1 MVDRMETR
9 GTVGPDTRESG
20 WALPVAV
27 VLLALVLL
35 LVVVRAAP
43 PVPKPE
49 SAPAT
54 EFSAGRAHRILAD
67 LAGDGRPHPVGSPEN
82 AGVRDRVIATLR
94 GFGYTPEVQTGFAC
108 GRGGSCA
115 RVENIVARL
124 EGSQPGPAVLLM
136 SHYDSVGAGPGVS
149 DDLTGAAAV
158 LEVARILKAGPQ
170 PRNSVIFLIDD
181 GEEAGLLGARVF
193 ADRHPAARDVKAVI
207 NLEARGSSG
216 PSLMFETSGAS
227 GWMIPLYARS
237 ASRPNTSSV
246 FAAIYERMP
255 NDTDLTVFKQRGVP
269 GLNFAYVGDVAHYH
283 TPLDNL
289 QNASQASLQHH
300 GDNALGVVRELAN
313 ADIASPPPGQAGF
326 FDLLGLFV
334 VRWNAGLALPLAAVV
349 LVLVV
354 AAALLGLRR
363 AGLGA
368 GTLVSG
374 LIAFLVLVIAG
385 GVAAFALNFLLNLGG
400 LFRTP
405 FLADP
410 RPAAAAFWLLVLA
423 VVLVVA
429 GLFARRA
436 GFLGLWGGTW
446 IWWALLG
453 LVLAVLVPG
462 AGYLWLIPAL
472 VAGILGLLLLGL
484 PGLRVWA
491 AILPV
496 LVAGLLWF
504 PILTPLY
511 QGLGAG
517 AFLIVGVLLAIFYTA
532 LAPLAAVAGRS
543 RRLISLAAVLLA
555 IASVG
560 LALATPQVT
569 PDSPRGLV
577 FQFHQDGDTGKAR
590 WLARGTPLPETV
602 RQAARFQPQPG
613 PAFPWSPPMSRAF
626 AAPAPT
632 IGAPGPE
639 LRVMQQG
646 TAGGKRVVRLRLISS
661 RGARS
666 ATLVI
671 PKAAGLESLKID
683 GFPVLEP
690 GAANQGPAFD
700 YRFFAHLTLPGGG
713 AEIEAVLGSAAP
725 TDWYV
730 MDSSPGLPPGGETL
744 QQARPKTTVTFQDGD
759 VTMISRKVRI

>member
-9 GTVGPDTRESG
+9 ETVGSDTREAG
-20 WALPVAV
+20 WALPVAL
-27 VLLALVLL
+27 VLLALTLL

-49 SAPAT
+49 SVPAN
-54 EFSAGRAHRILAD
+54 EFSAGRAGRILAD

-82 AGVRDRVIATLR
+82 ARVRDRVIATLR
-94 GFGYTPEVQTGFAC
+94 GFGYTPEVQTGFTC
-108 GRGGSCA
+108 GRSGSCA
-115 RVENIVARL
+115 RVENVIARL
-124 EGSQPGPAVLLM
+124 EGSEPGAAVLLM

-149 DDLTGAAAV
+149 DDLVGTAAV
-158 LEVARILKAGPQ
+158 LEVARILKTGPQ

-193 ADRHPAARDVKAVI
+193 ADRHPASSEVKAVV

-216 PSLMFETSGAS
+216 PSLMFETSGAA
-227 GWMIPLYARS
+227 GWLIPHYARGV
-237 ASRPNTSSV
+237 SRPNTSSV
-246 FAAIYERMP
+246 FAAIYDRMP
-255 NDTDLTVFKQRGVP
+255 NDTDLTVFKRRGVP

-289 QNASQASLQHH
+289 ENASRASLQHH

-313 ADIASPPPGQAGF
+313 ADIANPPAGQAGF

-334 VRWNAGLALPLAAVV
+334 VRWNAGLALPLAVLV

-363 AGLGA
+363 AGLPKGA
-368 GTLVSG
+368 LVSG
-374 LIAFLVLVIAG
+374 MIAFLILVIAG
-385 GVAAFALNFLLNLGG
+385 GATAFALNFLLNLGG

-423 VVLVVA
+423 VVLFVA

-446 IWWALLG
+446 IWWAVLG
-453 LVLAVLVPG
+453 IVMAVLVPG
-462 AGYLWLIPAL
+462 AGYLWLLPAL
-472 VAGILGLLLLGL
+472 VAGIVGLVLLGL
-484 PGLRVWA
+484 PGARAWA
-491 AILPV
+491 AILPAV
-496 LVAGLLWF
+496 AAGLLWF

-517 AFLIVGVLLAIFYTA
+517 AFLIVGVLLAVFYTA
-532 LAPLAAVAGRS
+532 LSPLAAAAGRW
-543 RRLISLAAVLLA
+543 RRRIALVAVVLALA
-555 IASVG
+555 SIG

-569 PDSPRGLV
+569 PDSPRSLIL
-577 FQFHQDGDTGKAR
+577 QYHQDADSGQAR
-590 WLARGTPLPETV
+590 WLARGFPLPETM
-602 RQAARFQPQPG
+602 RQAGGFAPQPG
-613 PAFPWSPPMSRAF
+613 PPFPWSPPMARAF
-626 AAPAPT
+626 AGPAPGT
-632 IGAPGPE
+632 GLPGPE
-639 LRVMQQG
+639 LTVVQQG
-646 TAGGKRVVRLRLISS
+646 NAGGKRVVRLLLTSP
-661 RGARS
+661 RGARG
-666 ATLVI
+666 ATLII
-671 PKAAGLESLKID
+671 PEAARLESLKID
-683 GFPVLEP
+683 GFPVVDP
-690 GAANQGPAFD
+690 AAPNQGPAFP
-700 YRFFAHLTLPGGG
+700 YRFFSHLTLPAEG

-730 MDSSPGLPPGGETL
+730 MDNSPGLPPGGERL
-744 QQARPKTTVTFQDGD
+744 QQARPDTVVTIHDGD
-759 VTMISRKVRI
+759 VTMVSRKVRI